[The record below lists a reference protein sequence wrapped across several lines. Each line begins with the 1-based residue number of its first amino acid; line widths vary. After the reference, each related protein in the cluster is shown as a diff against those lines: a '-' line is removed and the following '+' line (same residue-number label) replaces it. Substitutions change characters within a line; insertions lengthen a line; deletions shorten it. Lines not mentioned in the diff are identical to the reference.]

1 MGSGRVVVGVGAEFT
16 VEAEIGVVEEDAGVE
31 EPRAADGELVE
42 DRPSATT
49 AAAGGERKNL
59 AGDGG
64 EGGEAL

>member
-42 DRPSATT
+42 DRPSAT